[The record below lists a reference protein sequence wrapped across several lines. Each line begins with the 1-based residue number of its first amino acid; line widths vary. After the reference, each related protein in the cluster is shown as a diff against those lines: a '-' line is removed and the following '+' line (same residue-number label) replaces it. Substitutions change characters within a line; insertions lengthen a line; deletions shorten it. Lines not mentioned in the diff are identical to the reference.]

1 MAQKAWVH
9 FSAFYIFDCL
19 ERTVKIKREMG
30 GQGWNEKE
38 MFESEKEKKLQNQGK
53 IQNSESA
60 VDNDL
65 KKKKNIIQTFQIM
78 HVDTHLVSLQSS
90 WD

>member
-1 MAQKAWVH
+1 MMFEWNLSNLV
-9 FSAFYIFDCL
+9 SWL
-19 ERTVKIKREMG
+19 RPRIK
-30 GQGWNEKE
+30 WKE
-38 MFESEKEKKLQNQGK
+38 MFESEKEKKLQNQWK
-53 IQNSESA
+53 IQYSESA

>member
-1 MAQKAWVH
+1 MKW
-9 FSAFYIFDCL
+9 
-19 ERTVKIKREMG
+19 
-30 GQGWNEKE
+30 KE
-38 MFESEKEKKLQNQGK
+38 MFESEKEKQLQNQGK

-65 KKKKNIIQTFQIM
+65 KKKKNIIQTFQII

>member
-1 MAQKAWVH
+1 
-9 FSAFYIFDCL
+9 
-19 ERTVKIKREMG
+19 
-30 GQGWNEKE
+30 
-38 MFESEKEKKLQNQGK
+38 MFESEKEKKLQSKGK

-65 KKKKNIIQTFQIM
+65 KKKKNIIQTFQVM

-90 WD
+90 